1 MLTHDIVLITGLP
14 ISPTKQSKGSNSSS
28 AVSKSGWLS
37 STGMSSLNTVLFD
50 DQTDNGLLP
59 GSLNRLLV
67 VIGVAD
73 MVMHMANLTQRDS
86 K

>member
-1 MLTHDIVLITGLP
+1 M
-14 ISPTKQSKGSNSSS
+14 SSS
-28 AVSKSGWLS
+28 D
-37 STGMSSLNTVLFD
+37 TVLFD
-50 DQTDNGLLP
+50 DWTDNGLLP